1 MASIDT
7 GGGDKHAKGGK
18 RKQKKITL
26 RVDFT
31 PMVDMNML
39 LITFFMF
46 CTSLSKPN
54 TMEIS
59 MPSKEG
65 GEETKT
71 DVRASEAVTVL
82 LDENNKVFYYLGMLE
97 ETSYLDP
104 NFLVTSDFS
113 PQGLRK
119 TLLSRN
125 LVASKQM
132 EELKLKKINNE
143 ISEMDFR
150 KQSAEIKGAK
160 GTPVVMIKATEGATY
175 KDLIAALDEMQI
187 CNIGR
192 YAIMDITESDR
203 FLLQNA
209 AMGGALSKAAL
220 EQLQQESST
229 KRR

>member
-18 RKQKKITL
+18 KKQKKVTL

-54 TMEIS
+54 TMEIN
-59 MPSKEG
+59 MPTKEVDVKD
-65 GEETKT
+65 KT
-71 DVRASEAVTVL
+71 EVKASEAVTIL
-82 LDENNKVFYYLGMLE
+82 LAEDNKVYYYLGQLE
-97 ETSYLDP
+97 ENSYLNP
-104 NFLVTSDFS
+104 EFLVLTDFS

-119 TLLSRN
+119 MLLSRN
-125 LVASKQM
+125 VIATKQM
-132 EELKLKKINNE
+132 DELKLKKINNE

-160 GTPVVMIKATEGATY
+160 GTPVVIIKATESATY

-187 CNIGR
+187 CNVGR
-192 YAIMDITESDR
+192 YAIMDITESDQ
-203 FLLQNA
+203 FLLDNA
-209 AMGGALSKAAL
+209 ALGGAMSRAAL
-220 EQLQQESST
+220 EQQKESST
-229 KRR
+229 RR